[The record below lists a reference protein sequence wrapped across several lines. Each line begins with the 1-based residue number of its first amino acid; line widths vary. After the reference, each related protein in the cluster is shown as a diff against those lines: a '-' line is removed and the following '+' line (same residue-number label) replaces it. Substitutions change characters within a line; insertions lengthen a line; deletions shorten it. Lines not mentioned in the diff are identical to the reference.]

1 MQATLEALVEPT
13 RRDILRLVW
22 RHELPASDI
31 ANHFPVTR
39 PAISK
44 HLTVLKR
51 AGLITERRHGTQ
63 RLYRADPQAMSN
75 LRMMLE
81 TFWDEGLDQV
91 KIAAETANTPARN
104 GRQRI

>member
-22 RHELPASDI
+22 RKELPASDI
-31 ANHFPVTR
+31 ASYFPVTR

-63 RLYRADPQAMSN
+63 RLYRAEPQAMN
-75 LRMMLE
+75 DLRAMLE
-81 TFWDEGLDQV
+81 SFWDEGLDQV
-91 KIAAETANTPARN
+91 KIAAETANRPARK
-104 GRQRI
+104 GRLR

>member
-13 RRDILRLVW
+13 RREILRLVW
-22 RHELPASDI
+22 HQELPASDI
-31 ANHFPVTR
+31 ADHFPVTR

-51 AGLITERRHGTQ
+51 VGLITERRRGTQ

-75 LRMMLE
+75 LRAMLE

-91 KIAAETANTPARN
+91 KVAAEAAATRKDRRSGT
-104 GRQRI
+104 

>member
-13 RRDILRLVW
+13 RREILRLVW
-22 RHELPASDI
+22 RQELPASDI
-31 ANHFPVTR
+31 ASYFPVTR

-51 AGLITERRHGTQ
+51 AGLITERRLGTQ
-63 RLYRADPQAMSN
+63 RLYRADPRAMTD
-75 LRMMLE
+75 LRAMLE

-91 KIAAETANTPARN
+91 KNAAETASTGSGSR
-104 GRQRI
+104 RRT

>member
-13 RRDILRLVW
+13 RREILRLVW
-22 RHELPASDI
+22 RQELPASDI

-63 RLYRADPQAMSN
+63 RLYRADPQAMRD
-75 LRMMLE
+75 LRAMLE
-81 TFWDEGLDQV
+81 TFWDQGLDQV
-91 KIAAETANTPARN
+91 KIAAETANTS
-104 GRQRI
+104 GRRGRRI

>member
-13 RRDILRLVW
+13 RREILRLVW
-22 RHELPASDI
+22 GQELAASDI
-31 ANHFPVTR
+31 ATHFPVTR

-63 RLYRADPQAMSN
+63 RLYRADPQALSD
-75 LRMMLE
+75 LRAMLE
-81 TFWDEGLDQV
+81 KFWDERLDQV
-91 KIAAETANTPARN
+91 KIAAETANRPARK
-104 GRQRI
+104 GRLRP

>member
-13 RRDILRLVW
+13 RREILRLVW
-22 RHELPASDI
+22 HQELPATDI

-51 AGLITERRHGTQ
+51 AGLITERRLGTQ
-63 RLYRADPQAMSN
+63 RLYRADPQAMTD
-75 LRMMLE
+75 LRAMFE
-81 TFWDEGLDQV
+81 SFWDESLEQV
-91 KIAAETANTPARN
+91 RSAAETDATRRRQ
-104 GRQRI
+104 GRKA

>member
-13 RRDILRLVW
+13 RREILRLVW
-22 RHELPASDI
+22 RQELPASDI

-63 RLYRADPQAMSN
+63 RLYRADPQAMRD
-75 LRMMLE
+75 LRAMLE
-81 TFWDEGLDQV
+81 TFWDQGLDQV
-91 KIAAETANTPARN
+91 NIAAETANTS
-104 GRQRI
+104 GRRGRRI

>member
-13 RRDILRLVW
+13 RREILRLVW
-22 RHELPASDI
+22 HQELPASDI
-31 ANHFPVTR
+31 ADHFPVTR

-51 AGLITERRHGTQ
+51 VGLITERRRGTQ

-75 LRMMLE
+75 LRAMLE

-91 KIAAETANTPARN
+91 KVAAEAAATRRRRRSAT
-104 GRQRI
+104 

>member
-13 RRDILRLVW
+13 RREILRLVW
-22 RHELPASDI
+22 RQELPASDI

-51 AGLITERRHGTQ
+51 AGLITERRLGTQ
-63 RLYRADPQAMSN
+63 RLYRADPEAVSN
-75 LRMMLE
+75 LRAMLE
-81 TFWDEGLDQV
+81 SFWDEGLDQV
-91 KIAAETANTPARN
+91 RIAAEAAAKPRRRERST
-104 GRQRI
+104 